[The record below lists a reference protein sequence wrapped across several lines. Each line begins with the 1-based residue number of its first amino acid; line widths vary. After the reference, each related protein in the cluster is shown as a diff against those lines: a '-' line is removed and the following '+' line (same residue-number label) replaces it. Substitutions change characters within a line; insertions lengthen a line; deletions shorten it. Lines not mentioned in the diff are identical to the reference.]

1 MPPPILQDFGYDD
14 DGAGN
19 EPKARG
25 MSRVTQALIPRT
37 QRLTAEALND
47 ALNLSAGDVVSKRSG
62 FLIMLT
68 LAGVIAIAG
77 VLTDST
83 ATVIGAMIIAP
94 LGTPILG
101 IAWGIVTGHLRLVV
115 SSILWVLSGVGIVV
129 ALGLVFAVFVA
140 TPESLATN
148 SQVIGR
154 TSPSLMDLMAALAT
168 GFAGGFAM
176 CRKDLSAVLPGVAI
190 AISLVPPLGVVG
202 VCAGQG
208 QWPEALGAL
217 VLFLSNVF
225 ALVIAGSVVFTMAG
239 YAQDPGSSPT
249 ANRRRAYAIVA
260 TLAVIIAVPL
270 AANSIASI
278 AVARWSVDIRDTTSA
293 WLADEPDGRIHGA
306 VQWSGLT
313 ATISLTTPD
322 GSTPPLEE
330 LRTEIGEAIPSYV
343 GVIVDVGQGSELIV
357 Q

>member
-1 MPPPILQDFGYDD
+1 
-14 DGAGN
+14 
-19 EPKARG
+19 
-25 MSRVTQALIPRT
+25 
-37 QRLTAEALND
+37 
-47 ALNLSAGDVVSKRSG
+47 
-62 FLIMLT
+62 MLT
-68 LAGVIAIAG
+68 LSGVIAIAG

-115 SSILWVLSGVGIVV
+115 TSILWVLSGVGIVV
-129 ALGLVFAVFVA
+129 ALGLALAVFVA
-140 TPESLATN
+140 TPESLSTN

-168 GFAGGFAM
+168 GLAGGFAM

-225 ALVIAGSVVFTMAG
+225 ALVIAGSIVFTMAG
-239 YAQDPGSSPT
+239 YARDPGSSPT
-249 ANRRRAYAIVA
+249 ANRRRAYAIVT
-260 TLAVIIAVPL
+260 TLALIIAIPL
-270 AANSIASI
+270 AANSIASV
-278 AVARWSVDIRDTTSA
+278 AVARWSVDIQNVTTD
-293 WLADEPDGRIHGA
+293 WIDEDPDARIHGA

-322 GSTPPLEE
+322 GSTPPLDE
-330 LRTEIGEAIPSYV
+330 LREEMAKAIPTYV
-343 GVIVDVGQGSELIV
+343 GVVVDVGQGTELAV

>member
-1 MPPPILQDFGYDD
+1 
-14 DGAGN
+14 
-19 EPKARG
+19 
-25 MSRVTQALIPRT
+25 MSRLTQTLIPRS
-37 QRLTAEALND
+37 QRQSAEALND
-47 ALNLSAGDVVSKRSG
+47 ALDLSAGDTLSKRSG

-68 LAGVIAIAG
+68 LSGVIAIAG

-101 IAWGIVTGHLRLVV
+101 IAWAIVTGHLRLVV

-140 TPESLATN
+140 TPESLSTN

-176 CRKDLSAVLPGVAI
+176 CRRDLSAVLPGVAI

-208 QWPEALGAL
+208 QWSQALGAL

-225 ALVIAGSVVFTMAG
+225 ALVIAGSIVFTMAG
-239 YAQDPGSSPT
+239 YARDPGSSPT

-260 TLAVIIAVPL
+260 TLALIIALPL

-278 AVARWSVDIRDTTSA
+278 AVARWSVEIQNVTTDWLDGETDGYIR
-293 WLADEPDGRIHGA
+293 GA

-313 ATISLTTPD
+313 ATISVTTPD
-322 GSTPPLEE
+322 GSTPPIEALREE
-330 LRTEIGEAIPSYV
+330 MVNTVPSYI
-343 GVIVDVGQGSELIV
+343 GVVVDVGQGTELTV